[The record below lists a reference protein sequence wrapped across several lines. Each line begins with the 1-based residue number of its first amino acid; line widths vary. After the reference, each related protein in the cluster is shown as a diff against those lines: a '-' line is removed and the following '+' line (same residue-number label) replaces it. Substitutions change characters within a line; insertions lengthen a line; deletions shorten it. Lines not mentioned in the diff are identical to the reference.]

1 MIYSPNG
8 IDIYI
13 DGVLLEDI
21 LLDIVNIIY

>member
-8 IDIYI
+8 VDIYI
-13 DGVLLEDI
+13 DGVLLDDI